1 MPTNRP
7 LGPLLAPSA
16 LIALLLALPPAAAAP
31 LPAPAPAGSR
41 HIALEECRL
50 TPPGGAAS
58 VPARCG
64 HLEVP
69 EDPSDPKGRHISL
82 AVAVVPALD
91 VRSHLPPLFVVAG
104 GPGQSASDFYS
115 GYFGA
120 FAPVAR
126 TRAIVLVDQRGTGG
140 SNRLTCSFPDDFDVV
155 APPPEVIRE
164 LSRKCRDGLSGK
176 PEFYT
181 SSVAIR
187 DLDAVRSALGYERI
201 ALYGVSYGT
210 RVVEHY
216 LRHYPTRA
224 AAIVLDGV
232 MQPDRALGAET
243 PLDAE
248 RALDIMFARCHAT
261 PTCETAFPDLAHRF
275 ELLLA
280 DLGTHTHT
288 VSVPDPT
295 SGVARSVVFDH
306 EQFTGAVRLLNY
318 YSVTTALLPLFI
330 DRASKGDYSPLAS
343 ELLLLSGN
351 LDEQLAYG
359 MNAAVACAEDVT
371 SYGNIDRHTL
381 ERTYLGAGQ
390 LDELATLCEGWP
402 RGLVDADLFA
412 PLHSAV
418 PALLLSGEADPV
430 TPPSSAAR
438 AAQGFSDVLAVV
450 VAGQGHGQLG
460 VGCAPWLI
468 ARFLNAGTTHGLD
481 ASCLATV
488 IADPFVLGPT
498 GPAP

>member
-7 LGPLLAPSA
+7 LGPLLALTA
-16 LIALLLALPPAAAAP
+16 LIALPLVPPAAPAAA
-31 LPAPAPAGSR
+31 LLRIAPAAGR
-41 HIALEECRL
+41 PIVLKECRL

-64 HLEVP
+64 HLDVA
-69 EDPSDPKGRHISL
+69 EDPADPTGRRISL

-91 VRSHLPPLFVVAG
+91 VRSHQPPLFVVAG

-115 GYFGA
+115 GYFVA

-140 SNRLTCSFPDDFDVV
+140 SNRLSCDFPDDFDVV
-155 APPPEVIRE
+155 APPPEVIRD
-164 LSRKCRDGLSGK
+164 LSRKCRERLAGR

-216 LRHYPTRA
+216 LRHYPTHA
-224 AAIVLDGV
+224 AAVVLDGV
-232 MQPDRALGAET
+232 MQPDRPLGAET

-248 RALDIMFARCHAT
+248 RALDIMFARCQAT
-261 PTCETAFPDLAHRF
+261 PSCESAFPDLARRF
-275 ELLLA
+275 RQVLA
-280 DLGTHTHT
+280 KLAAHPHT

-295 SGVARSVVFDH
+295 TGAARSVVFDRQ
-306 EQFTGAVRLLNY
+306 QFTGAVRLLNY
-318 YSVTTALLPLFI
+318 YSFTTALLPLFI
-330 DRASKGDYSPLAS
+330 DRASKDDYAPLAS
-343 ELLLLSGN
+343 ELLLMSGN

-371 SYGNIDRHTL
+371 DYGSVDRRAL
-381 ERTYLGAGQ
+381 ERTYLGATQ
-390 LDELATLCEGWP
+390 LDELATLCEDWP
-402 RGLVDADLFA
+402 RGVVDPDLFA
-412 PLHSAV
+412 PLHATV

-438 AAQGFSDVLAVV
+438 AAQGFSDVLNIV
-450 VAGQGHGQLG
+450 VAGQGHGQLS

-481 ASCLATV
+481 ASCLKSV
-488 IADPFVLGPT
+488 IAEPFVLGPT